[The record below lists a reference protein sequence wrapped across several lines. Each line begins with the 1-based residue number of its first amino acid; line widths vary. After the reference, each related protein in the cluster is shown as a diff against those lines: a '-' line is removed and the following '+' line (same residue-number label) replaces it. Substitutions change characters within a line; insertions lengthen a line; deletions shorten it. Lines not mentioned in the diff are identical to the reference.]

1 MNFTELYQRI
11 RSIEEGAPS
20 EPTAP
25 GGVIKTKNA
34 DGTFSYKPKVPGERL
49 SATLPANQAAKTTDK
64 TDNTKK
70 EPTPANESLEECG
83 DMPMGMMGMSSPQ
96 GQQDSVTMNISMNGS
111 GAGGIRDLMSILR
124 DIEGSDNADVHSHDV
139 SKLFGGDDVE
149 VAFDE
154 EMADGGFGSATTAP
168 ATATA
173 GIDAVTATGNDLASK
188 GIEAPKVNGGG
199 NPMHEALTS
208 RLHQMYQEI
217 KENTN
222 SNSARPTKGKAIDPV
237 RDAPVDVEKQKVKPQ
252 ANRPGLAPGGDPK
265 LWDIQHELQ
274 KRGYKVKP
282 DGLNGPATQK
292 AVEMAQQ
299 NHNWI
304 QDTEHP
310 SAVNIGSKIGKT
322 LGDISAWVETT
333 WRNLKASYKY
343 STYDQN
349 IPYNE
354 DAGQQDLGNG
364 FVLASIEAFGSTR
377 PAVLDTQSN
386 TYFILNQR
394 EDGSA
399 IARTPAKYLTI
410 KDGKTG
416 ASMGGPATNAA
427 FQKAGLIKE
436 SGEKKTMSRAAKGH
450 EKYGKKGMAAL
461 AKAGKE
467 GKDLDK
473 IRDKYNK
480 YD

>member
-49 SATLPANQAAKTTDK
+49 SSTFPANQAAKTTDK

-83 DMPMGMMGMSSPQ
+83 DMPMGMMGMSSHQ

-124 DIEGSDNADVHSHDV
+124 DIEGSNNPDVHSHDV
-139 SKLFGGDDVE
+139 SKLFGGDDIE

-154 EMADGGFGSATTAP
+154 EMADGRFGSATTAP

-208 RLHQMYQEI
+208 RLYQMYQAI
-217 KENTN
+217 KE
-222 SNSARPTKGKAIDPV
+222 
-237 RDAPVDVEKQKVKPQ
+237 
-252 ANRPGLAPGGDPK
+252 
-265 LWDIQHELQ
+265 
-274 KRGYKVKP
+274 
-282 DGLNGPATQK
+282 
-292 AVEMAQQ
+292 
-299 NHNWI
+299 
-304 QDTEHP
+304 DTE
-310 SAVNIGSKIGKT
+310 
-322 LGDISAWVETT
+322 
-333 WRNLKASYKY
+333 
-343 STYDQN
+343 
-349 IPYNE
+349 
-354 DAGQQDLGNG
+354 QQDLGDG
-364 FVLASIEAFGSTR
+364 FTLTSIDAFGEKRS
-377 PAVLDTQSN
+377 AVLDTQSN
-386 TYFILNQR
+386 TYYILNKTK
-394 EDGSA
+394 DGFA
-399 IARTPAKYLTI
+399 IARTPATYLTI

-416 ASMGGPATNAA
+416 ASMGGPMTNAA
-427 FQKAGLIKE
+427 FQKAGLIK
-436 SGEKKTMSRAAKGH
+436 
-450 EKYGKKGMAAL
+450 
-461 AKAGKE
+461 
-467 GKDLDK
+467 
-473 IRDKYNK
+473 
-480 YD
+480 

>member
-11 RSIEEGAPS
+11 RSIDEGTAP

-49 SATLPANQAAKTTDK
+49 SATLSGNQSAKTTDK

-70 EPTPANESLEECG
+70 QPTPANESIEECG
-83 DMPMGMMGMSSPQ
+83 DMPMGMMGMSSHQ

-154 EMADGGFGSATTAP
+154 EMDGGFGSATTQP
-168 ATATA
+168 DPATA

-199 NPMHEALTS
+199 NPMQETLVS
-208 RLHQMYQEI
+208 RLSALYNEI
-217 KENTN
+217 KEAKEEKFDALKHVKN
-222 SNSARPTKGKAIDPV
+222 PTKGEKA
-237 RDAPVDVEKQKVKPQ
+237 AAKDV
-252 ANRPGLAPGGDPK
+252 
-265 LWDIQHELQ
+265 
-274 KRGYKVKP
+274 KRGSYADRAAMLKSAEA
-282 DGLNGPATQK
+282 DG
-292 AVEMAQQ
+292 
-299 NHNWI
+299 
-304 QDTEHP
+304 
-310 SAVNIGSKIGKT
+310 
-322 LGDISAWVETT
+322 
-333 WRNLKASYKY
+333 RLK
-343 STYDQN
+343 
-349 IPYNE
+349 
-354 DAGQQDLGNG
+354 
-364 FVLASIEAFGSTR
+364 EA
-377 PAVLDTQSN
+377 
-386 TYFILNQR
+386 
-394 EDGSA
+394 
-399 IARTPAKYLTI
+399 
-410 KDGKTG
+410 
-416 ASMGGPATNAA
+416 
-427 FQKAGLIKE
+427 
-436 SGEKKTMSRAAKGH
+436 GEKKTMSRAAKGY
-450 EKYGKKGMAAL
+450 EKYGKEGMQAL

-473 IRDKYNK
+473 VRDKYNK